1 MATIASIA
9 AEHNMQPYELA
20 ALTDLDDIDQ
30 SDELDAETEAFVRDV
45 VDNTDDD
52 GVYRTTM
59 TAAELQATREAL
71 GLTGDWLAGHLGVSP
86 RTIRYWEQGK
96 YAIPA
101 GVCDDM
107 HELEGVARREVK
119 ALRNRSDEAIGRR
132 ESVRLT
138 VYRTTDEY
146 HAAVPGATM
155 PASWHR
161 AIAYRVREYLPT
173 VGLRYQDD
181 ADDRRRT

>member
-9 AEHNMQPYELA
+9 TEHDMQPHELA
-20 ALTDLDDIDQ
+20 ALADLADLGQ
-30 SDELDAETEAFVRDV
+30 SDELDDDTERFVRDL
-45 VDNTDDD
+45 VDNTDTD
-52 GVYRTTM
+52 GVYRTTI

-86 RTIRYWEQGK
+86 RTVRHWEQGK
-96 YAIPA
+96 YAVPA

-107 HELEGVARREVK
+107 HKLEGEARREFK
-119 ALRNRSDEAIGRR
+119 ALSDQSEEGIGRR
-132 ESVRLT
+132 QSVRLT

-181 ADDRRRT
+181 AEKRWRR

>member
-9 AEHNMQPYELA
+9 AEHDMQPHELA
-20 ALTDLDDIDQ
+20 ALADLEHLGQSDDLDDD
-30 SDELDAETEAFVRDV
+30 TERFVRDL

-59 TAAELQATREAL
+59 TAAEFQTTREAL

-86 RTIRYWEQGK
+86 RSVRHWEQGK

-101 GVCDDM
+101 GVCDEM
-107 HELEGVARREVK
+107 HMLEGAARRRFEEL
-119 ALRNRSDEAIGRR
+119 AGEADEAIGRR

-138 VYRTTDEY
+138 VYRSTEEY
-146 HAAVPGATM
+146 HAAEPGATM

-161 AIAYRVREYLPT
+161 AIAYRVRERMIT
-173 VGLRYQDD
+173 VGLVYPND
-181 ADDRRRT
+181 APTRA